1 MEGLLFERNENVAN
15 QIESK
20 LIVPVF
26 RCFHSCVLFRYDTR
40 DRSITNDKLIIDYAT
55 MNSEH
60 KTMDSIYITNSK
72 PFRFI
77 SCHFVSFQFL
87 INSEWYLKNHSELKA
102 LNPNFPLL
110 MRTAENCM
118 PAVTTELEWTQDH
131 LLQFMIQTNRFRN
144 ANGTIA
150 DDRVD
155 AAREYLQT
163 DWEKFAT
170 ARLAHKGFDPQQPSV
185 QQQSNN
191 NSSWRDD
198 ASLEAALSEYSSMKS
213 NMDDQ
218 MNVIRSGPNKEYT
231 RGVNALLMAQRV
243 DLWCSGEKEVELAV
257 QHLYKLGRLLNERE
271 PVFPKHIK
279 DFYPG
284 VEDI

>member
-1 MEGLLFERNENVAN
+1 
-15 QIESK
+15 
-20 LIVPVF
+20 
-26 RCFHSCVLFRYDTR
+26 
-40 DRSITNDKLIIDYAT
+40 
-55 MNSEH
+55 
-60 KTMDSIYITNSK
+60 
-72 PFRFI
+72 
-77 SCHFVSFQFL
+77 
-87 INSEWYLKNHSELKA
+87 
-102 LNPNFPLL
+102 
-110 MRTAENCM
+110 M